1 MYLLDSSAPEPTTA
15 PDTAPDSNVGALL
28 RALARTPALVDRTGH
43 LAAEVAAALAGTS
56 TLDPVKGDKRFADPA
71 WSSHPVYRRICQA
84 YLVVERAIN
93 EAVESAD
100 VDWQTRERA
109 RFAAGILASA
119 LAPTNAPGDHA
130 MPGSP
135 SGPAAGCAWASTSPG
150 WRRPSCW
157 RCWPATGASIRP
169 VRFVPSPAS
178 RCVRFRFA

>member
-1 MYLLDSSAPEPTTA
+1 MFLLDSSTPEP
-15 PDTAPDSNVGALL
+15 TAPDSNAGALL
-28 RALARTPALVDRTGH
+28 RALARTPALIDRTGH

-71 WSSHPVYRRICQA
+71 WSSHPVYRRIGQA

-119 LAPTNAPGDHA
+119 LAPTNTLAATP
-130 MPGSP
+130 PP
-135 SGPAAGCAWASTSPG
+135 SSTPSTPAA
-150 WRRPSCW
+150 
-157 RCWPATGASIRP
+157 
-169 VRFVPSPAS
+169 
-178 RCVRFRFA
+178 